1 MIKKLTLSAM
11 LMFAGVVGYGQT
23 VILNVMQPSTIAGL
37 YDHTNQGDGSGWGL
51 ANLLNPADAV
61 LDTLVMMDDGD
72 TNTNNSYGY
81 NFPNSNCG
89 CDSVGVM
96 NSSVDFEGKIVL
108 ISRGSCQFGLK
119 AYLAQLRGAVGVIIY
134 NAFLDSD
141 PSGEIGRAHV

>member
-1 MIKKLTLSAM
+1 MIKKLTLSAL
-11 LMFAGVVGYGQT
+11 LMVGAFAMHAQT
-23 VILNVMQPSTIAGL
+23 VILNVMNPSTIAGL

-81 NFPNSNCG
+81 NFPNSYCG

-96 NSSVDFEGKIVL
+96 NSSVDFSGKIVL

-119 AYLAQLRGAVGVIIY
+119 A
-134 NAFLDSD
+134 
-141 PSGEIGRAHV
+141 